1 LLAENSSKREEKPIP
16 PNMVEIAELLSNLT
30 KVDGVKASALIGK
43 DGFVIEQKMRDGVS
57 IDMETVG
64 AIVIGGL
71 HSSEAIGAEL
81 NVGKVEQSMVEYENG
96 IIFSKLLP
104 EGNVIL
110 TVIADQ
116 SAMLGNIRYQVAKL
130 APELQKQL

>member
-1 LLAENSSKREEKPIP
+1 
-16 PNMVEIAELLSNLT
+16 MVEISELLSNLI
-30 KVDGVKASALIGK
+30 KVDGVRASALIGK
-43 DGFVIEQKMRDGVS
+43 DGFVIDQKIRDGVT

-71 HSSEAIGAEL
+71 HSSESIGTEL

-104 EGNVIL
+104 EGNAIL